1 MSVTFN
7 LPDLG
12 EGLPEAEIV
21 TWHVS
26 EGQRVDVDQPLLSV
40 ETAKAVVDVPSPY
53 TGRIVRLHARP
64 GDTVETGKP
73 LVDFDLP
80 AQDAPARPAAS
91 QDASGAAPS
100 NQGMVVGHMASRSE
114 EFVDRAIVGTSRRS
128 AQDRGRVR
136 AAPAVR
142 MLAKR
147 LGVELSAC
155 KATGRHGLISVDDV
169 LALTTLSKQR
179 SPAVAGLTDADRLR
193 GPRKAMAQSMSLSR
207 DEIAMCTIFDDA
219 DIDVWKGRD
228 DITVRL
234 IRAIVAGVKAE
245 PGLNALFDPAGPARK
260 VMEHVHLAMAVDT
273 SEGLLVPV
281 LRDVGTQ
288 SAQQLRAAL
297 DDIKVRTRNRTV
309 TPEEMRD
316 YTFTLSNF
324 GTLAGRYATP
334 LVVPPTVAILG
345 AGKIQRDV
353 VAGATAP
360 EIHIRLPLSL
370 TFDHRCITGGEACR
384 FLAAVL
390 ADLQKANLQRSPN
403 RRKARTRVV
412 IPFWCGVMRVILLR
426 YAPHQQFAVWRH

>member
-12 EGLPEAEIV
+12 EGLQEAEIV
-21 TWHVS
+21 NWHVAQ
-26 EGQRVDVDQPLLSV
+26 GQRVEVDQPLLSV

-53 TGRIVRLHARP
+53 SGRIVHLHAKV
-64 GDTVETGKP
+64 GDTVQTGRP

-80 AQDAPARPAAS
+80 ARAAAS
-91 QDASGAAPS
+91 DPSVVTSQQSHSG
-100 NQGMVVGHMASRSE
+100 QGMVVGHMATRNE
-114 EFVDRAIVGTSRRS
+114 EFVDHAIVGSARRS
-128 AQDRGRVR
+128 TRDRVR

-147 LGVELSAC
+147 LGIELSAC
-155 KATGRHGLISVDDV
+155 KATGRHGLVSVDDV
-169 LALTTLSKQR
+169 LALANLAKPKHSA
-179 SPAVAGLTDADRLR
+179 PAVAGLTDADRLR
-193 GPRKAMAQSMSLSR
+193 GARKAMSQSMSLSR

-219 DIDVWKGRD
+219 DIDAWKGRD

-234 IRAIVAGVKAE
+234 IRAIAAGVEAE

-260 VMEHVHLAMAVDT
+260 VMEHLHLAIAVDT
-273 SEGLLVPV
+273 SEGLIVPV
-281 LRDVGTQ
+281 LRDAGAQ

-297 DDIKVRTRNRTV
+297 DDIKQRTRSRTIA
-309 TPEEMRD
+309 PEEMRD

-345 AGKIQRDV
+345 AGKLQRDV
-353 VAGATAP
+353 VAGPSAP
-360 EIHIRLPLSL
+360 EIHVRLPLSL

-384 FLAAVL
+384 FLAAVIG
-390 ADLQKANLQRSPN
+390 DLERSDS
-403 RRKARTRVV
+403 
-412 IPFWCGVMRVILLR
+412 
-426 YAPHQQFAVWRH
+426 

>member
-12 EGLPEAEIV
+12 EGLQEAEIV
-21 TWHVS
+21 TWHVG
-26 EGQRVDVDQPLLSV
+26 EGQRVEVDQPLLSV

-53 TGRIVRLHARP
+53 SGSIVRLHAKA

-80 AQDAPARPAAS
+80 PGQAPVIGHQSPPP
-91 QDASGAAPS
+91 SG
-100 NQGMVVGHMASRSE
+100 QGMVVGHMTTRSE
-114 EFVDRAIVGTSRRS
+114 EFVDQAIVGRSRR
-128 AQDRGRVR
+128 AIRDRVR

-147 LGVELSAC
+147 LGVELSSC
-155 KATGRHGLISVDDV
+155 KASGRHGLVSVDDV
-169 LALTTLSKQR
+169 LAATNLAKSQR
-179 SPAVAGLTDADRLR
+179 APAVAGLTDADRLR

-234 IRAIVAGVKAE
+234 IRAIAAGAKAE
-245 PGLNALFDPAGPARK
+245 PGLNALFDPSGPARR
-260 VMEHVHLAMAVDT
+260 MMDAVHLAIAVDT
-273 SEGLLVPV
+273 GEGLLVPV
-281 LRDVGTQ
+281 LRDVANQ
-288 SAQQLRAAL
+288 SPAQLRASL
-297 DDIKVRTRNRTV
+297 DDIKQRTRSRSL

-345 AGKIQRDV
+345 AGKLQRDV

-360 EIHIRLPLSL
+360 EIHVRLPLSL

-384 FLAAVL
+384 FLAAVI
-390 ADLQKANLQRSPN
+390 ADLQLAN
-403 RRKARTRVV
+403 
-412 IPFWCGVMRVILLR
+412 
-426 YAPHQQFAVWRH
+426 

>member
-1 MSVTFN
+1 MSTTFN

-21 TWHVS
+21 TWHVT
-26 EGQRVDVDQPLLSV
+26 EGQRVEVDQPLLSV

-53 TGRIVRLHARP
+53 SGRIVRLHAKP

-80 AQDAPARPAAS
+80 SQAAATHTASVPAAS
-91 QDASGAAPS
+91 GQAVPSEALSGGAPS
-100 NQGMVVGHMASRSE
+100 NQGMVVGHMTTRHG
-114 EFVDRAIVGTSRRS
+114 EFVDHAIVGSSRR
-128 AQDRGRVR
+128 ATRDRVR

-155 KATGRHGLISVDDV
+155 KATGRHGLVSVDDV
-169 LALTTLSKQR
+169 LALANVSNKQR
-179 SPAVAGLTDADRLR
+179 PPAVAGLTDADRLR
-193 GPRKAMAQSMSLSR
+193 GPRKAMSQSMSLSR

-234 IRAIVAGVKAE
+234 IRAIAAGAKAE
-245 PGLNALFDPAGPARK
+245 PSLNALFDPAGPARK
-260 VMEHVHLAMAVDT
+260 VMERVDLALAVDT
-273 SEGLLVPV
+273 EGGLIVPV
-281 LRDVGTQ
+281 LRDVGTK
-288 SAQQLRAAL
+288 SPQQLRAGL
-297 DDIKVRTRNRTV
+297 DDIKQRTRNRTI

-345 AGKIQRDV
+345 AGKLQRDV
-353 VAGATAP
+353 VAGQSAP
-360 EIHIRLPLSL
+360 EIHVRLPLSL

-384 FLAAVL
+384 FLAAVI
-390 ADLQKANLQRSPN
+390 ADLQLPS
-403 RRKARTRVV
+403 
-412 IPFWCGVMRVILLR
+412 
-426 YAPHQQFAVWRH
+426 

>member
-21 TWHVS
+21 TWHVA

-53 TGRIVRLHARP
+53 SGRIVRLHARP

-80 AQDAPARPAAS
+80 AQSAAAS
-91 QDASGAAPS
+91 SDQSPVTS
-100 NQGMVVGHMASRSE
+100 HQSLPNQGMVVGHMASRNE
-114 EFVDRAIVGTSRRS
+114 EFVDRAIVGSSRR
-128 AQDRGRVR
+128 AARDRVR

-155 KATGRHGLISVDDV
+155 RATGRHGLVSVDDV
-169 LALTTLSKQR
+169 LAVANVSNKQR
-179 SPAVAGLTDADRLR
+179 TPAVAGLTDADRLR
-193 GPRKAMAQSMSLSR
+193 GPRKAMSQSMSLSR

-234 IRAIVAGVKAE
+234 IRAIAAGAKAE
-245 PGLNALFDPAGPARK
+245 PSLNALFDPAGPARK
-260 VMEHVHLAMAVDT
+260 VMEHVDLAIAVDT
-273 SEGLLVPV
+273 DGGLIVPV
-281 LRDVGTQ
+281 LRDVGAK
-288 SAQQLRAAL
+288 SSQQLRAAL
-297 DDIKVRTRNRTV
+297 DDIKQRTRNRTIA
-309 TPEEMRD
+309 PEEMRD

-345 AGKIQRDV
+345 AGKLQRDV
-353 VAGATAP
+353 VAGVSAP
-360 EIHIRLPLSL
+360 EIHVRLPLSL

-384 FLAAVL
+384 FLAAVI
-390 ADLQKANLQRSPN
+390 ADLQQPR
-403 RRKARTRVV
+403 
-412 IPFWCGVMRVILLR
+412 
-426 YAPHQQFAVWRH
+426 

>member
-21 TWHVS
+21 AWHVGV
-26 EGQRVDVDQPLLSV
+26 GQRVEVDQPLLSV

-53 TGRIVRLHARP
+53 SGNIVRLHAKA
-64 GDTVETGKP
+64 GDTVQTGKP
-73 LVDFDLP
+73 LVEFDLP
-80 AQDAPARPAAS
+80 AQAAS
-91 QDASGAAPS
+91 TAAPS
-100 NQGMVVGHMASRSE
+100 GQGMVVGHMTTRNE
-114 EFVDRAIVGTSRRS
+114 EFVDRAIVGRSRR
-128 AQDRGRVR
+128 AYRDRDRVR

-155 KATGRHGLISVDDV
+155 RATGRHGLISVDDV
-169 LALTTLSKQR
+169 VASANLTKPQQR

-193 GPRKAMAQSMSLSR
+193 GARKAMAQSMSLSR

-219 DIDVWKGRD
+219 DIDVWHKRG

-245 PGLNALFDPAGPARK
+245 PALNALFDPSGPSRK
-260 VMEHVHLAMAVDT
+260 FMEAVHLAIAVDT
-273 SEGLLVPV
+273 ADGLIVPV
-281 LRDVGTQ
+281 LRDVGKQ
-288 SAQQLRAAL
+288 SSSQLRGML
-297 DDIKVRTRNRTV
+297 DDLKDRTRNRTV
-309 TPEEMRD
+309 APDEMRD

-334 LVVPPTVAILG
+334 LVVPPTVGILG
-345 AGKIQRDV
+345 AGKLQRDV

-360 EIHIRLPLSL
+360 EIHMRLPLSL
-370 TFDHRCITGGEACR
+370 TFDHRCVTGGEACR
-384 FLAAVL
+384 FLAAVI
-390 ADLQKANLQRSPN
+390 ADLQQAD
-403 RRKARTRVV
+403 
-412 IPFWCGVMRVILLR
+412 
-426 YAPHQQFAVWRH
+426 

>member
-21 TWHVS
+21 TWHVT

-53 TGRIVRLHARP
+53 SGRIVRLHAKP
-64 GDTVETGKP
+64 GDTVETGRP

-80 AQDAPARPAAS
+80 AQPAAASADQPVVTS
-91 QDASGAAPS
+91 QQSLH
-100 NQGMVVGHMASRSE
+100 NQGMVVGHMATRNE
-114 EFVDRAIVGTSRRS
+114 EFVDRAIVGSARR
-128 AQDRGRVR
+128 ATRDRVR

-155 KATGRHGLISVDDV
+155 KATGRHGLVSVDDV
-169 LALTTLSKQR
+169 LALANVSKQR
-179 SPAVAGLTDADRLR
+179 APAVAGLTDADRLR
-193 GPRKAMAQSMSLSR
+193 GPRKAMSQSMSLSR

-234 IRAIVAGVKAE
+234 IRAIAAGAKAE
-245 PGLNALFDPAGPARK
+245 PGLNALFDPTGPARK
-260 VMEHVHLAMAVDT
+260 AMEQVNLAIAVDT
-273 SEGLLVPV
+273 NEGLIVPV
-281 LRDVGTQ
+281 LRDVGAKT
-288 SAQQLRAAL
+288 SQQLRAAL
-297 DDIKVRTRNRTV
+297 DDIKQRTRSRTIA
-309 TPEEMRD
+309 PEEMRD

-345 AGKIQRDV
+345 AGKLQRDV
-353 VAGATAP
+353 VAGSSAP
-360 EIHIRLPLSL
+360 EIHVRLPLSL

-384 FLAAVL
+384 FLAAVI
-390 ADLQKANLQRSPN
+390 ADLQLPN
-403 RRKARTRVV
+403 
-412 IPFWCGVMRVILLR
+412 
-426 YAPHQQFAVWRH
+426 